1 MVSSICARIWAT
13 RPSIADFSPAP
24 STIGGLVLGDGDLA
38 GLAEHVEAD
47 VLELHAEFLGDDL
60 AAGQDR
66 DVLQHRLAAIAEAR
80 RLHGRDLEPA
90 AQLVD
95 DQGGQGLALDVFG
108 DDQQRLARLDDQ
120 LEQRHHRLQ
129 RTELL
134 LVDQDDRILE
144 LGDHLV
150 GVGDEVGAEVA
161 AVELHAIDDLG
172 LGHEALVLLDG
183 DDTLVADLLHRLGD
197 LPADLGLA
205 VRGDRADLADLL
217 RPRDG
222 PGLRLDVLDDDRD
235 GLLDAALQV
244 HRVHAG
250 RDRLHAFLDDRLGED
265 RGGGGAVAGLVAG
278 AAGHFADHLR
288 AHVLELVLEL
298 DLLGDGD
305 AVLGDARRAPGLGED
320 HVAALGAEGDAHRVG
335 ECVHALQHAVTRVGV
350 ESQLLGGHRL
360 VLLGVSEMGFWR
372 RRGSGGLLGRARRP
386 G

>member
-1 MVSSICARIWAT
+1 MVSSICARICAT
-13 RPSIADFSPAP
+13 RPSISDFSPAP

-66 DVLQHRLAAIAEAR
+66 DVLQHRLAAVTEAR
-80 RLHGRDLEPA
+80 RLHGGDLEAA

-95 DQGGQGLALDVFG
+95 HQGCQGFALDVFG
-108 DDQQRLARLDDQ
+108 DDQERLARLDDQ

-129 RTELL
+129 RAELL

-161 AVELHAIDDLG
+161 AVELHAIDHLG

-217 RPRDG
+217 RTRDG
-222 PGLRLDVLDDDRD
+222 PGLGLDVLDD
-235 GLLDAALQV
+235 Q
-244 HRVHAG
+244 
-250 RDRLHAFLDDRLGED
+250 
-265 RGGGGAVAGLVAG
+265 
-278 AAGHFADHLR
+278 
-288 AHVLELVLEL
+288 
-298 DLLGDGD
+298 
-305 AVLGDARRAPGLGED
+305 
-320 HVAALGAEGDAHRVG
+320 
-335 ECVHALQHAVTRVGV
+335 
-350 ESQLLGGHRL
+350 
-360 VLLGVSEMGFWR
+360 R
-372 RRGSGGLLGRARRP
+372 RRPSRCRASGPSGSSRP
-386 G
+386 RPTSCLP